1 MALWWTTRIS
11 GTGANQT
18 QHLFVEE
25 VNVSQQELGRAV
37 GRVPKTDGSMSEFED
52 VTDSLKRVVEEAAR
66 EALNGQFEKLGLQ
79 FINLHPT
86 IRAIMER
93 AAISTGDAAQQVESF
108 VRLVAMADQYNL
120 TEEQKEYALVKAYE
134 QHGERLAKSEKV
146 GGSGQDEATSQ
157 PSPTDPSEAPVPD
170 GPPDSQ
176 N

>member
-1 MALWWTTRIS
+1 V
-11 GTGANQT
+11 
-18 QHLFVEE
+18 VEF
-25 VNVSQQELGRAV
+25 Q
-37 GRVPKTDGSMSEFED
+37 D

-66 EALNGQFEKLGLQ
+66 EALIGQFEKLGLQ
-79 FINLHPT
+79 FTNLHPT

-93 AAISTGDAAQQVESF
+93 GAISTGDAAQQVESF
-108 VRLVAMADQYNL
+108 VRLVAMADRYNL

-134 QHGERLAKSEKV
+134 QHGERLAKSEEV

-157 PSPTDPSEAPVPD
+157 PSPTEPSEVPCPD

>member
-1 MALWWTTRIS
+1 
-11 GTGANQT
+11 
-18 QHLFVEE
+18 
-25 VNVSQQELGRAV
+25 
-37 GRVPKTDGSMSEFED
+37 MSEFQD
-52 VTDSLKRVVEEAAR
+52 ATDPLKRVLEEAAR
-66 EALNGQFEKLGLQ
+66 EALITQFEKLGLE
-79 FINLHPT
+79 FTNLHPT
-86 IRAIMER
+86 IRAVMEH

-134 QHGERLAKSEKV
+134 QHGERLAKSEEV

-157 PSPTDPSEAPVPD
+157 PSPTDPSVTPVPD